1 MFIKIENDFLEAQI
15 NDFGAELHSLVS
27 KETGKEYIWCGE
39 KNIWSGQSPILFP
52 SIGKMLDNSYML
64 NGKKYEMSKHGFA
77 RNNKFEVARHEK
89 NLAEFILIEN
99 DDTLRMYP
107 YSFELVITFELVEKS
122 LNVTHTVRNKNNTIM
137 YFSLG
142 GHPAFN
148 IEIGNKVVFD
158 SKETLNTL
166 KVDTDGIIYKI
177 GERILDNSTEIEITN
192 DIFDEDALIFQSPS
206 SKGAVLKSDDQ
217 DILHFNWGDAP
228 YLGIWAKPGAPY
240 VCIEPWYG
248 ICDSYEKKNDLSEK
262 TGIQSLDVNGEFS
275 YTWSVEIL

>member
-27 KETGKEYIWCGE
+27 NETGKEYIWCGE

-158 SKETLNTL
+158 SK
-166 KVDTDGIIYKI
+166 
-177 GERILDNSTEIEITN
+177 
-192 DIFDEDALIFQSPS
+192 
-206 SKGAVLKSDDQ
+206 
-217 DILHFNWGDAP
+217 
-228 YLGIWAKPGAPY
+228 
-240 VCIEPWYG
+240 
-248 ICDSYEKKNDLSEK
+248 
-262 TGIQSLDVNGEFS
+262 
-275 YTWSVEIL
+275 